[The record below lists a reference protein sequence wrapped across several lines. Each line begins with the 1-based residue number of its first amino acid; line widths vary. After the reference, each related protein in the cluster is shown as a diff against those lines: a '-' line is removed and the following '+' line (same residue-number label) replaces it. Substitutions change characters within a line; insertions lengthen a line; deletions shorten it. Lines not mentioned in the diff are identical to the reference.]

1 MAGIWCPEIRTLQAE
16 YKPAT
21 DRVLAW
27 IKNVSNIPKSE
38 VTSVNYHITLAN
50 RLVQNGTQM
59 PEDILQDLYKGIDRR
74 QQAADSLAK
83 LGRADHGHYHMIKTL
98 QQILHLFCP
107 PSRPTTPEPVVQQPA
122 VALPSVPSPQG
133 CVRPP
138 SPVEGWGYP
147 VYQRPPPP
155 PPVFYPGVH
164 PSYGNPMPFVQFV
177 AQPQNGDQAGPWG
190 FSW

>member
-21 DRVLAW
+21 DRVLGW
-27 IKNVSNIPKSE
+27 IKNVSN
-38 VTSVNYHITLAN
+38 VRNASVNRHVTLADQ
-50 RLVQNGTQM
+50 LVRNGIQM

-74 QQAADSLAK
+74 QQAEDALAK
-83 LGRADHGHYHMIKTL
+83 HGGADHGHSHMIKTL

-138 SPVEGWGYP
+138 SPGEGWGYP
-147 VYQRPPPP
+147 VQQRPPPP

-164 PSYGNPMPFVQFV
+164 PSYGNPMPSFVQFV
-177 AQPQNGDQAGPWG
+177 AQPENGHQDDPWG
-190 FSW
+190 FYW